1 MPVPMVRE
9 EDVMEDNAVRR
20 RIREMI
26 TTGALPCEDPPHLWA
41 GHGDGK
47 RCAGCAEPITSGDIE
62 YEAALTLG
70 RMILFHRRCYAI
82 WQEECA
88 PGAATEAATG

>member
-1 MPVPMVRE
+1 MVRE

-47 RCAGCAEPITSGDIE
+47 RCAGCAERITSGDIE
-62 YEAALTLG
+62 YEAALTSG
-70 RMILFHRRCYAI
+70 KMILLHRRCYAI
-82 WQEECA
+82 WQEECE
-88 PGAATEAATG
+88 PGPATEAPASTTG